1 MYQTAIMMVTYEAE
15 ERKFNPHQK
24 RYVESTYIARRIWF
38 KMKDSRTSHE
48 IR

>member
-1 MYQTAIMMVTYEAE
+1 MYQTAIMMVNYEAA

-24 RYVESTYIARRIWF
+24 RYVESGYIARRILF